1 MCQVLIHCYSNGWV
15 IRMIIDY
22 MLIGKRV
29 RKARTDK
36 NISQELLAEKIDVS
50 VVYLSRIENGK
61 ARPSL
66 TIIMKIAFVLNQ
78 NPGYFLS
85 ETVYEAP
92 VQHEI
97 AHLLESCSPQ
107 KLKMITDI
115 IKIIC
120 KQS

>member
-78 NPGYFLS
+78 NPGYFVNAGLNLT
-85 ETVYEAP
+85 ETP
-92 VQHEI
+92 VGN
-97 AHLLESCSPQ
+97 
-107 KLKMITDI
+107 
-115 IKIIC
+115 
-120 KQS
+120 